1 MKLGLFA
8 ALTGLA
14 VAVGLSKM
22 KRDEALPAPTGKR
35 AKTPAPSAGAPK
47 QAPVTGAAPQEGVNL
62 KTATPSPEKTDG
74 GARVTAP

>member
-8 ALTGLA
+8 ALTGIA

-22 KRDEALPAPTGKR
+22 KRDVAVPATAGKR
-35 AKTPAPSAGAPK
+35 AKTPAPKSAVPK
-47 QAPVTGAAPQEGVNL
+47 QAPITGTAPQEGVNM
-62 KTATPSPEKTDG
+62 KVASPSPEKTDG